1 MLLCGVAAPDSG
13 SEEEESSD
21 EDDDAYEEEDQSSS
35 EDDFSDAE
43 EEDSEDEF
51 AGEDDLRCDQ
61 TPCLRFFRNSTVSS
75 FADWVAW
82 LVSVRRARIGT
93 RRSAALRRT
102 TSCACVDEGDDGAG
116 RPRKKGRR

>member
-1 MLLCGVAAPDSG
+1 MLPCGVAAPDSG

-61 TPCLRFFRNSTVSS
+61 TPCLRFFGNSTRS
-75 FADWVAW
+75 
-82 LVSVRRARIGT
+82 RALLTG
-93 RRSAALRRT
+93 LR
-102 TSCACVDEGDDGAG
+102 GWFQ
-116 RPRKKGRR
+116 

>member
-1 MLLCGVAAPDSG
+1 MLLRGVAAPDSG

-61 TPCLRFFRNSTVSS
+61 TRVCASFDSTPSRALLTGLRGWFQ
-75 FADWVAW
+75 
-82 LVSVRRARIGT
+82 
-93 RRSAALRRT
+93 
-102 TSCACVDEGDDGAG
+102 
-116 RPRKKGRR
+116 